1 MLYYI
6 ILYYIILYYIIL
18 YYTCI
23 ILCLTLILIRKCF
36 KISKIRVFLGP
47 LLKSGRLNPVLT
59 QCLFTHD
66 AQSFLML
73 FTDGFGLQE
82 QFLSHTLLFYWFAV
96 FFFCSPFVCFLLSLF
111 LSSSWKHEIRTALWR
126 CFLFLTFVQAVCKVK
141 LLPCESSFLEKE
153 WEFTFSSFDSSVNW
167 ENRWSCYTCKF
178 CLLKA

>member
-1 MLYYI
+1 MLYYIMLYYI

-73 FTDGFGLQE
+73 FTDGFGFQE
-82 QFLSHTLLFYWFAV
+82 QFLSHTLLFYWLAV
-96 FFFCSPFVCFLLSLF
+96 FFLLSFRMFSALSFSLF
-111 LSSSWKHEIRTALWR
+111 
-126 CFLFLTFVQAVCKVK
+126 FLKTWNTYCIVT
-141 LLPCESSFLEKE
+141 LLPF
-153 WEFTFSSFDSSVNW
+153 FDV
-167 ENRWSCYTCKF
+167 RPSC
-178 CLLKA
+178 L